1 MFGNKKQNNGGNG
14 TSGSGITEAEVI
26 AALSTVNDPELHR
39 DLVSLN
45 MIRDITID
53 GGHVG
58 FTVVLTTPAC
68 PLKHVIQ
75 EDCERAINE
84 AVPGVSKITIAWD
97 AQVARDNRLT
107 SQIDVGMRNAIA
119 VGSGK
124 GGVGKSTVAVNLA
137 VALAEMGAS
146 VGLLDADVY
155 GPNVPLMMGVSD
167 ARPVSRDGK
176 RIQPIEAHGVK
187 MISIGFLV
195 DAKTPLVWRGPMLHG
210 AIRQFLGDVDWDDLD
225 YLIIDLP
232 PGTGDVQLSL
242 SQAIPLTGAVIVSTP
257 QAVSQADVVK
267 SIAMFQLEQID
278 VPVLGVIE
286 NMSGFIA
293 PDTGILYDIFG
304 SGGGKT
310 VAEEMDVPFL
320 GTIPIDPM
328 VRVGGDAGIPIV
340 VSHPDAP
347 ASIALRQIAR
357 ELAAQVSVMNFN
369 RPKQRMFQAD
379 PDLALN

>member
-1 MFGNKKQNNGGNG
+1 MFSRKKGDDGNG
-14 TSGSGITEAEVI
+14 TRQAGITEGEIV

-75 EDCERAINE
+75 EECERAINE
-84 AVPGVSKITIAWD
+84 GVPGVTKISIVWD
-97 AQVARDNRLT
+97 AQVPRDNRLT
-107 SQIDVGMRNAIA
+107 SQIDVSMRNAIA

-155 GPNVPLMMGVSD
+155 GPNVPLMMGVPD

-176 RIQPIEAHGVK
+176 RIEPILAHGVK
-187 MISIGFLV
+187 LISIGFLV

-210 AIRQFLGDVDWDDLD
+210 AIRQFLSDVDWDDLD

-286 NMSGFIA
+286 NMSGFVA
-293 PDTGILYDIFG
+293 PDTGTVYDIFG
-304 SGGGKT
+304 SGGGQT

-320 GTIPIDPM
+320 GTIPIDPK
-328 VRVGGDAGIPIV
+328 VRIGGDTGIPIV
-340 VSHPDAP
+340 ISDPDAP
-347 ASIALRQIAR
+347 ASVALRQIAR
-357 ELAAQVSVMNFN
+357 ELAAQVSVLNIN
-369 RPKQRMFQAD
+369 RPTPRVFEAD
-379 PDLALN
+379 PDLALS

>member
-1 MFGNKKQNNGGNG
+1 MFGR
-14 TSGSGITEAEVI
+14 TSEAPVIEADVI

-45 MIRDITID
+45 MIRDIEID
-53 GGHVG
+53 GGHVT

-68 PLKHVIQ
+68 PLKSVIQ
-75 EDCERAINE
+75 EDCERALAGI
-84 AVPGVSKITIAWD
+84 PGVEKVTVVWD
-97 AQVARDNRLT
+97 AQVQRDNRLS
-107 SQIDVGMRNAIA
+107 SQVDVPVKNAIA

-137 VALAEMGAS
+137 VALARRGAT
-146 VGLLDADVY
+146 VGLLDADLY
-155 GPNVPLMMGVSD
+155 GPNVPLMMGVTGE
-167 ARPVSRDGK
+167 RPVSRDGK
-176 RIQPIEAHGVK
+176 NIEPIEAHGVK
-187 MISIGFLV
+187 LISIGFLV

-210 AIRQFLGDVDWDDLD
+210 ALRQFLGDVNWGELD

-242 SQAIPLTGAVIVSTP
+242 TQALPLTGAVVVSTP

-293 PDTGILYDIFG
+293 PDTGVSYDIFG
-304 SGGGKT
+304 SGGGRT
-310 VAEEMDVPFL
+310 VAEDMDVPFL
-320 GTIPIDPM
+320 GTIPIDPA
-328 VRVGGDAGIPIV
+328 VRIGGDEGIPIV
-340 VSHPDAP
+340 ISAPDSP
-347 ASIALRQIAR
+347 AAKAIDTIAAD
-357 ELAAQVSVMNFN
+357 LAGKISVLNFN
-369 RPKQRMFQAD
+369 KPKERLFQAD
-379 PDLALN
+379 PDLSILS